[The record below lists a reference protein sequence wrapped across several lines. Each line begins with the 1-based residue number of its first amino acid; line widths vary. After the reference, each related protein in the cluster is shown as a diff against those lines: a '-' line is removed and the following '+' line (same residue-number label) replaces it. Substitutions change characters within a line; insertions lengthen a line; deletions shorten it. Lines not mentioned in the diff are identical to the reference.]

1 MNLNPEQKQILNY
14 LINGKNFEKAYQLMQ
29 NFDVQKRK
37 KYLETLAVWS
47 ESILPYGFI
56 CYTLTKENTVENHE
70 IAVVVLLSTH
80 SKVTGRYNLILHH
93 IYEILDR
100 EPENRYAKKIMQ
112 YCHPVKRS
120 YKLLDV
126 YHDYLQRYSGAPKGK
141 FMELLIKAR
150 FPQAYEIFRTLN
162 EEKKE
167 DFLGGY
173 IEMLVPYGFICYVLT
188 KDNSLENQDVASHTT
203 MMIPPYF
210 DGTYDLELHHAWE
223 AFKI

>member
-1 MNLNPEQKQILNY
+1 MTPEESEYIRNFINCGKQF
-14 LINGKNFEKAYQLMQ
+14 KKAYQIL
-29 NFDVQKRK
+29 QKFPK
-37 KYLETLAVWS
+37 QEQKAFLKYLAIYW
-47 ESILPYGFI
+47 ESILPYGFV
-56 CYTLTKENTVENHE
+56 CYMLTKENTAENHE
-70 IAVVVLLSTH
+70 MAVAVLLSTH
-80 SKVTGRYNLILHH
+80 RKVNGRYNLILHH
-93 IYEILDR
+93 VYEILDR

-203 MMIPPYF
+203 MVIPPYF